1 MFGIKRQ
8 DAQLNTI
15 TLNID
20 GMHCVSCAMNIDG
33 ELEELDGVSSA
44 NTNYAKGIT
53 VISYDSEKASIA
65 KLTEVIEGL
74 GYRVTT

>member
-1 MFGIKRQ
+1 MFGKKEIKPNNQ
-8 DAQLNTI
+8 AV
-15 TLNID
+15 TLHID